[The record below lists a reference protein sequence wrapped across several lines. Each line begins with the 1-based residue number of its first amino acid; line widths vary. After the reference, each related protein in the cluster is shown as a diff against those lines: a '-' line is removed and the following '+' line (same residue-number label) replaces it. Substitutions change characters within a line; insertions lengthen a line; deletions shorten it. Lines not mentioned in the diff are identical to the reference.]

1 MAGKDTGQRATSPL
15 QESDSCRLLAESG
28 ADSVLEA
35 GLRFRWSEAEWWAWE
50 DLNLRLHPYQQSTG
64 NRCAAG
70 RFSRSRSTVGVKVKW
85 SNGLKLSALATRP
98 ESH

>member
-1 MAGKDTGQRATSPL
+1 MTGKDTGQRATSPV

-50 DLNLRLHPYQQSTG
+50 DLNLRLHPERRIPVRRRG
-64 NRCAAG
+64 
-70 RFSRSRSTVGVKVKW
+70 VG
-85 SNGLKLSALATRP
+85 G
-98 ESH
+98 

>member
-1 MAGKDTGQRATSPL
+1 MTGKDTGQRATSPV

-50 DLNLRLHPYQQSTG
+50 DLNLRLHPYQVSRAK
-64 NRCAAG
+64 RCADR
-70 RFSRSRSTVGVKVKW
+70 RFPRSRPSVRRQGMR
-85 SNGLKLSALATRP
+85 S
-98 ESH
+98 